1 MSTTDSHNLLQI
13 NFHMGIYDNK
23 DFTLLFILVF
33 FIVHL
38 DCIYYHPGAS
48 CALVK
53 TFETQSGL
61 EDRTRTERLTD
72 HILALKLLGFDQ

>member
-1 MSTTDSHNLLQI
+1 MSTTDSHKLLQI

-23 DFTLLFILVF
+23 DFTLDTFYFSF

-48 CALVK
+48 CVLVK
-53 TFETQSGL
+53 TFETQSDIEHGRR
-61 EDRTRTERLTD
+61 D
-72 HILALKLLGFDQ
+72 